1 MDYPKFQRSQVIIP
15 YLGIKYSK
23 KEEHVKKLLISA
35 SFILMII
42 ALVIIGCTSV
52 ENEKITVM
60 NPAITSSMVDR
71 VPLTDR
77 LDSLEGKTLYMVDI
91 GWGGPD
97 AAYSVFEEMQ
107 GWFSENMPSVKTV
120 LKRKRGPY
128 SADDPELWKEIK
140 EKGDAAIIGISG

>member
-1 MDYPKFQRSQVIIP
+1 M
-15 YLGIKYSK
+15 K
-23 KEEHVKKLLISA
+23 KIFITA
-35 SFILMII
+35 SSILMIF
-42 ALVIIGCTSV
+42 ALVTVGCKSADS
-52 ENEKITVM
+52 EKITVM
-60 NPAITSSMVDR
+60 NPAITSTMVDR

-77 LDSLEGKTLYMVDI
+77 LDSLDGKTLYMVDI

-107 GWFSENMPSVKTV
+107 AWFSENMPSVKTV
-120 LKRKRGPY
+120 LKRKQGPY

>member
-1 MDYPKFQRSQVIIP
+1 VIIP
-15 YLGIKYSK
+15 YLGIKYPT

-35 SFILMII
+35 SSILMII

-52 ENEKITVM
+52 ENEKIMVM
-60 NPAITSSMVDR
+60 NPAITSLMVDR

-97 AAYSVFEEMQ
+97 AAYSVFQEMQ

>member
-1 MDYPKFQRSQVIIP
+1 
-15 YLGIKYSK
+15 
-23 KEEHVKKLLISA
+23 VKNILVPA
-35 SFILMII
+35 SFILMIA
-42 ALVIIGCTSV
+42 ALIIVGCTSV
-52 ENEKITVM
+52 EVKKITVM

-77 LDSLEGKTLYMVDI
+77 LDSLDGKTLYMVDI

-107 GWFSENMPSVKTV
+107 AWFSENMPSVKTV

-140 EKGDAAIIGISG
+140 EKGDAALIGISG